1 MFYVRMKNKWLL
13 MLFFKIK
20 TGVEIISYLP
30 LQMSL
35 YFNVC
40 YSPFWI
46 LALIVGL
53 EAKVSRYMLRSEKLV
68 LILVFSFLSW
78 RHSTNT

>member
-1 MFYVRMKNKWLL
+1 MFYVHMKNKWLL
-13 MLFFKIK
+13 VLFFK
-20 TGVEIISYLP
+20 GVEIISYLP

-53 EAKVSRYMLRSEKLV
+53 EAKVSRYAEVRETCCNSC
-68 LILVFSFLSW
+68 F
-78 RHSTNT
+78 